1 VCRNVLSPGSRN
13 YRTGPSLALRY
24 GHSYAERVVLID
36 VAPEFRLQATRV
48 GLSQFDALLLTHAHD
63 AHILGLGSLVQ
74 AQREARSPLQVHA
87 PAQVLDDVRT
97 RFAYLWTDKAYRRLM
112 LPQTVDGPL
121 DLWGLEVHP
130 LRVDH
135 GVGGT
140 AYGYLLAIGDIRL
153 AYLSDMLQPTS
164 EIRHALASLDLL
176 VLGSSHYYEGIEMWK
191 RSIMDSMAALEL
203 IREVSP
209 VRAVLT
215 HLSHTIDYDEIST
228 QLPPNV
234 SLAYDGLIV
243 EVQE

>member
-1 VCRNVLSPGSRN
+1 
-13 YRTGPSLALRY
+13 
-24 GHSYAERVVLID
+24 
-36 VAPEFRLQATRV
+36 V
-48 GLSQFDALLLTHAHD
+48 GLGQCDALLLTHAHD
-63 AHILGLGSLVQ
+63 AHILGLGSLVR

-87 PAQVLDDVRT
+87 PAQVLDDVRG

-112 LPQTVDGPL
+112 LPQPMEEPL
-121 DLWGLEVHP
+121 DLWGLEARP

-140 AYGYLLAIGDIRL
+140 AYGYLLAIGDMRM
-153 AYLSDMLQPTS
+153 AYLSDMLQATS
-164 EIRHALASLDLL
+164 GLRRLLDNLDLL

-191 RSIMDSMAALEL
+191 RSIMDCMAALEL

-209 VRAVLT
+209 VQAVLT
-215 HLSHTIDYDEIST
+215 HLSHTMDYDEVSA